1 MTRKINKFFETV
13 KKISSGKGF
22 LITFSIVC
30 GIVAWLFVLDA
41 ENPVTERTIAVEL
54 EFVNFDEPAENN
66 LTLVSELGVIS
77 ANIKISGREDI
88 VNNVI
93 PSDLSLKV
101 DFSKVK
107 EKGTSYITV
116 DAPECEKIGVKVLDY
131 YPKEI
136 AVSYDAKAEIYLPV
150 KVDFD
155 KELLKSGYEIV
166 SVIAE
171 PDQVPISD
179 FESAIENLEY
189 ISVDVSENGAGG
201 GVDGDKTL
209 RFIGRFITK
218 TGGDVTANF
227 DTQNITVQI
236 DVAKRVPIK
245 YTIEGAPAE
254 DHYFTEAGSSETTVL
269 IDGTNKELAEV
280 ESIDLGVINIDG
292 AEKDVSRDYKLSDY
306 LTGTVYSVGV
316 QSVNVTAKI
325 SKFETKEY
333 VLSPASISY
342 PGKNDALYD
351 YDIDFSQSD
360 TDSAGNIIVKVKGRA
375 DALAEV
381 SLSSLRPT
389 LDLTDKFGTF
399 NMLPVDFTLPE
410 GVTLIG
416 EYLADVEVATKAT
429 PTPAP
434 TAEPTPEVTEE
445 PTTDDPE
452 TGTPDVEEP
461 TETPS
466 ETARPPSQT
475 EEN

>member
-1 MTRKINKFFETV
+1 MTKKLNKFFETV
-13 KKISSGKGF
+13 KKIGSGKGF
-22 LITFSIVC
+22 LITFSVVC

-41 ENPVTERTIAVEL
+41 KNPVTERTIAVEL

-66 LTLVSELGVIS
+66 LTLVSELGVVS

-155 KELLKSGYEIV
+155 KELLKAGYEIV

-245 YTIEGAPAE
+245 YSIEGEPAE
-254 DHYFTEAGSSETTVL
+254 DHYFTEALVSETTVL
-269 IDGTNKELAEV
+269 IDGTNKELAEIEAV
-280 ESIDLGVINIDG
+280 DLGVINIDG
-292 AEKDVSRDYKLSDY
+292 AEKDVSKSYKLSDH
-306 LTGTVYSVGV
+306 LTGTVYSVGI

-325 SKFETKEY
+325 SQLETKEF
-333 VLSPASISY
+333 VLSPDSISY

-351 YDIDFSQSD
+351 YDIDFSK
-360 TDSAGNIIVKVKGRA
+360 TVLDSAGNIIVKVKGRA
-375 DALAEV
+375 EVLAEV

-399 NMLPVDFTLPE
+399 NMLPVDFTLPD
-410 GVTLIG
+410 GVILIG
-416 EYLADVEVATKAT
+416 EYLADVEVTTKAT
-429 PTPAP
+429 PTPEPTATPTADATADAETDAP
-434 TAEPTPEVTEE
+434 VTNYPEETETAEPGS
-445 PTTDDPE
+445 E
-452 TGTPDVEEP
+452 TMLP
-461 TETPS
+461 PS
-466 ETARPPSQT
+466 ETG
-475 EEN
+475 ND

>member
-1 MTRKINKFFETV
+1 MTKKINKFFEAV

-41 ENPVTERTIAVEL
+41 KNPVTERTIAVEL
-54 EFVNFDEPAENN
+54 EFLNFDEPAENN

-155 KELLKSGYEIV
+155 KELLKAGYEIV

-227 DTQNITVQI
+227 DTQNITVHI

-245 YTIEGAPAE
+245 YSIEGEPAE
-254 DHYFTEAGSSETTVL
+254 DHYFTEALISETTVL
-269 IDGTNKELAEV
+269 IDGTNKELAE
-280 ESIDLGVINIDG
+280 
-292 AEKDVSRDYKLSDY
+292 
-306 LTGTVYSVGV
+306 
-316 QSVNVTAKI
+316 
-325 SKFETKEY
+325 
-333 VLSPASISY
+333 
-342 PGKNDALYD
+342 
-351 YDIDFSQSD
+351 
-360 TDSAGNIIVKVKGRA
+360 
-375 DALAEV
+375 
-381 SLSSLRPT
+381 
-389 LDLTDKFGTF
+389 
-399 NMLPVDFTLPE
+399 
-410 GVTLIG
+410 
-416 EYLADVEVATKAT
+416 
-429 PTPAP
+429 
-434 TAEPTPEVTEE
+434 
-445 PTTDDPE
+445 
-452 TGTPDVEEP
+452 
-461 TETPS
+461 
-466 ETARPPSQT
+466 
-475 EEN
+475 